1 MTSCINRRNIRV
13 FLLGAFATYGVLW
26 AVLEPVSAF
35 LPALIPEGPLGYSVF
50 VVLAVIGGGYASR
63 PVRRVEFG
71 IPGSDSRVEIKFG
84 DIFKS
89 EGVVV
94 IPVNEYF
101 DGKLGDLVSDES
113 LHGQFI
119 KSVLGGVSC
128 SFFQLT
134 KGDLAEIAP
143 VETISSKRKGQRVKY
158 PIGTVVRADVNERR
172 YLLAA
177 LSHTDAGTLVAYA
190 TVQDL
195 WTCLAGVW
203 KGVRAYSNGKPV
215 SMPLLGSGLSKV
227 GLPPANLVEVI
238 LTSFLCHTKERKVAA
253 KVTVVLP
260 GRLAGELDLDG
271 IKRSWS

>member
-1 MTSCINRRNIRV
+1 MTNYINKRNIRA

-35 LPALIPEGPLGYSVF
+35 LPALIPEGPLGYTVF
-50 VVLAVIGGGYASR
+50 VVLAVIGGAYVAR
-63 PVRRVEFG
+63 PARRVEFR
-71 IPGSDSRVEIKFG
+71 IPGSDSRLEIRFG
-84 DIFKS
+84 DIFES

-101 DGKLGDLVSDES
+101 DGKLGDLVSEVS

-119 KSVLGGVSC
+119 KDVLGGVSG
-128 SFFQLT
+128 SFFELT
-134 KGDLAEIAP
+134 KGDLAGVAS
-143 VETISSKRKGQRVKY
+143 VETTTSKRSGQRVKY
-158 PIGTVVRADVNERR
+158 PIGTVVRADVNQRR

-203 KGVRAYSNGKPV
+203 KGVREYSNGKQV
-215 SMPLLGSGLSKV
+215 SIPLLGSGLSRV
-227 GLPPANLVEVI
+227 GLPPGNLIEVI
-238 LTSFLCHTKERKVAA
+238 VTSFLCHTKERKVAA
-253 KVTVVLP
+253 KVTLVLP
-260 GRLAGELDLDG
+260 SRLAGELDLNG
-271 IKRSWS
+271 VKRSWA